1 MSILLKTYNIEPE
14 NSIESEERNWN
25 RKEAKVI
32 QSLVFA
38 AVRSKSL
45 IIVIFLTAIKVS
57 ILHFVKDES
66 ILKHSHKD
74 TRLTPYHPYFKNAE
88 NFSTKALVENKC
100 HLQIDDVHLLY
111 DRQKLRPSSD

>member
-1 MSILLKTYNIEPE
+1 MSSLLKAYNIEPE

-45 IIVIFLTAIKVS
+45 ILVIFLTAIKMS

-74 TRLTPYHPYFKNAE
+74 TRLTSYHPYFNDSKT
-88 NFSTKALVENKC
+88 S
-100 HLQIDDVHLLY
+100 I
-111 DRQKLRPSSD
+111 LRT